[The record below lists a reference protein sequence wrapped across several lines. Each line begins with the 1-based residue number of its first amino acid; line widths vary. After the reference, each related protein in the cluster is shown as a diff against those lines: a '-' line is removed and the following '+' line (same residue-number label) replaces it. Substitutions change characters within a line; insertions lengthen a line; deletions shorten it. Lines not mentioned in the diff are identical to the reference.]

1 MPISNLLSKIRNALK
16 SKKENTNTAGAQQ
29 NGISEEAKISKA
41 AAKNARYFFV
51 KCWPYFLIIIPI
63 IIAIFVRYQS
73 IGITIADDWA
83 EDNVRN
89 FFRDK
94 IKSQISQQY
103 PDLPEANRERIAE
116 EQFVKF
122 AKENKKAIDGQIA
135 LNAKQYKDFFQ
146 YESGSHS
153 YPYMGD
159 IDSYYWLRQAKNIVE
174 KGYNCDVVENGICYD
189 TYTLAPEKLRVS
201 KSLHPYSIAF
211 VYKAVK
217 PFNKDFTLMQAQLI
231 VPTIYA
237 IITAVIVYIFVLMVR
252 GLLAALVSSVLISVS
267 PIFLTR
273 SIGSD
278 SDIYNIFFPVI
289 IVFFAYLSFA
299 SVGWKKKAVFSSI
312 AGLAVGAYSF
322 AWVGWWYLFDF
333 IIIAIF
339 ADYFFSV
346 IKGLRMSGKAGIKAI
361 PKSNIPEK
369 QSFSGS
375 SEIEN
380 FRETGN
386 AEHFPVRRKSKAFS
400 SETKGAL
407 ATFLA
412 FVISSFI
419 SLSLV
424 SGFNVIKAAY
434 ASPLRFTKVKIAAN
448 ANLWPNVL
456 TTVAE
461 FNEASTSQAI
471 GQVWGNLF
479 FFLALLGIVI
489 LLYKNFRNMSRN
501 FITSLPSIAILYY
514 LVTPSGAGLKLIYY
528 LALLGIAFS
537 LALYSAFKSEEETD
551 IKLAVLLLLWTAA
564 SIYAAAKGTRFVLLL
579 VPPVAIGIGI
589 TFGFLHKTLSSIVA
603 SLTKINKAVVA
614 VMLFLVFSYYIIEPV
629 KDGISTAKNYLP
641 NVNDQWWNALAKIKE
656 NSKPDAIINSW
667 WDFGHWFKYI
677 ADRRVTLDGSS
688 QNHPQLH
695 WLGKLLLTPD
705 EKEAIGIL
713 RMLDC
718 GGNQAFSAIS
728 KVKNNTPKSIKLL
741 NKLILAKSR
750 EQARGM
756 LANEGFS
763 EEESEKVIEYTHCEP
778 PENFLIASEDMIGK
792 GGVWA
797 HFGSWDFDRA
807 WMQQAFRNN
816 DGEAKI
822 VQMFMDEFNYSRET
836 AASYYSEIKGLKS
849 ESEVNSWIAPWPGY
863 MGAESCQR
871 ISNIIRCP
879 LQQAFVEISLDSM
892 DASIPTSEGI
902 KKPAVFSYTSPSGI
916 NVREYHGNAINVG
929 MVLLINKDGSYS
941 SIYMAPQLANSTF
954 TKLFY
959 LDGHG
964 TSYFDL
970 FHESGGSN
978 TDIKVWKVNWDGSKS
993 PRIVERFN
1001 VQASS

>member
-1 MPISNLLSKIRNALK
+1 MPISNLFSKFKGMLK
-16 SKKENTNTAGAQQ
+16 SKKE
-29 NGISEEAKISKA
+29 KH
-41 AAKNARYFFV
+41 FFV
-51 KCWPYFLIIIPI
+51 KYWPYFLIIIPI

-73 IGITIADDWA
+73 IGLTIADDWA
-83 EDNVRN
+83 ADNVRN
-89 FFRDK
+89 FFRDQ

-103 PDLPEANRERIAE
+103 PDLPEANLEKITD
-116 EQFVKF
+116 EQFIKF
-122 AKENKKAIDGQIA
+122 VKENKKIIDEQIA
-135 LNAKQYKDFFQ
+135 LNAEQYKDFFQ

-174 KGYNCDVVENGICYD
+174 RGYNCDVIENGICYD
-189 TYTLAPEKLRVS
+189 TYTLAPEKDRIT

-217 PFNKDFTLMQAQLI
+217 PFAPDFTLMQAQLI
-231 VPTIYA
+231 APTIYA
-237 IITAVIVYIFVLMVR
+237 VIAAMIVYIFALMVH
-252 GLLAALVSSVLISVS
+252 GLLAAVVSSVLISVS
-267 PIFLTR
+267 PIFLSR

-299 SVGWKKKAVFSSI
+299 SVEWKKKAVFSSI
-312 AGLAVGAYSF
+312 AGIAVGAYSF
-322 AWVGWWYLFDF
+322 AWIGWWYLFDF

-346 IKGLRMSGKAGIKAI
+346 IKGLRMSGKPSLRVIF
-361 PKSNIPEK
+361 KSHK
-369 QSFSGS
+369 T
-375 SEIEN
+375 
-380 FRETGN
+380 RD
-386 AEHFPVRRKSKAFS
+386 AA
-400 SETKGAL
+400 

-424 SGFNVIKAAY
+424 SGFNVIKAVY
-434 ASPLRFTKVKIAAN
+434 ASPLKFTKVKIAAN

-461 FNEASTSQAI
+461 FGEASI
-471 GQVWGNLF
+471 KQVIEQMWGNLF
-479 FFLALLGIVI
+479 FFLALLGIII
-489 LLYKNFRNMSRN
+489 LLYKNFRNMAKS
-501 FITSLPSIAILYY
+501 FIISLLSIAILYY
-514 LVTPSGAGLKLIYY
+514 LVTQKGTGLELIYY
-528 LALLGIAFS
+528 LALLGIAFC
-537 LALYSAFKSEEETD
+537 LALYSIFRSEEEID
-551 IKLAVLLLLWTAA
+551 IKLAVLFFLWIAA
-564 SIYAAAKGTRFVLLL
+564 SIYASTKGARFVLLL

-589 TFGFLHKTLSSIVA
+589 TFGFLHKTLSSIIA
-603 SLTKINKAVVA
+603 KLTKINKAFVA
-614 VMLFLVFSYYIIEPV
+614 VMLFLVFSYYMIEPV
-629 KDGISTAKNYLP
+629 KAGIDTAKNYLP
-641 NVNDQWWNALAKIKE
+641 NVNDQWWNALTKIKE

-688 QNHPQLH
+688 QNHPQLQ

-705 EKEAIGIL
+705 EKEAVGIL

-718 GGNQAFSAIS
+718 GGNKAFETIN
-728 KVKNNTPKSIKLL
+728 KIKNNTLKSMNIL
-741 NKLILAKSR
+741 NKLVLVKNRDQAK
-750 EQARGM
+750 GM
-756 LANEGFS
+756 LINEGLS
-763 EEESEKVIEYTHCEP
+763 KEESEKVINYTHCEP
-778 PENFLIASEDMIGK
+778 PEDFLITSEDMIGK
-792 GGVWA
+792 SGVWA
-797 HFGSWDFDRA
+797 HFGSWNFDRA
-807 WMQQAFRNN
+807 WMHQAFRNN

-822 VQMFMDEFNYSRET
+822 MQMFMDEFNYSRET
-836 AASYYSEIKGLKS
+836 AASYYSEIKELKS
-849 ESEVNSWIAPWPGY
+849 ESDVNAWIAPWPGY
-863 MGAESCQR
+863 ISQEPCQR
-871 ISNIIRCP
+871 ISNIVRCP
-879 LQQAFVEISLDSM
+879 LQQGFVEIDLASM
-892 DASIPTSEGI
+892 DASIPTSGGI
-902 KKPAVFSYTSPSGI
+902 KKVEIFSYTNPSGI
-916 NVREYHGNAINVG
+916 NVQEYHDNTINVG

-978 TDIKVWKVNWDGSKS
+978 TDIKVWKVNWEGSEK
-993 PRIVERFN
+993 PRIVEKFN
-1001 VQASS
+1001 KQK